1 MELNR
6 ETIKTQDEII
16 EEKIIQL
23 QEDLVNMGFTT
34 LGPLAAME
42 LFLMVWKEQGYDK
55 KTDVN
60 GIR

>member
-1 MELNR
+1 MNEHDK
-6 ETIKTQDEII
+6 EV

-34 LGPLAAME
+34 LGPLVAME

-55 KTDVN
+55 ETDVN

>member
-1 MELNR
+1 MDRHDKEV
-6 ETIKTQDEII
+6 

-42 LFLMVWKEQGYDK
+42 LFLMFWEDKEHES
-55 KTDVN
+55 
-60 GIR
+60 

>member
-1 MELNR
+1 MDRHDKEV
-6 ETIKTQDEII
+6 

-42 LFLMVWKEQGYDK
+42 LFLMVWKEQGYES
-55 KTDVN
+55 
-60 GIR
+60 

>member
-1 MELNR
+1 MN
-6 ETIKTQDEII
+6 TQDEII

-42 LFLMVWKEQGYDK
+42 LFLMVWEEQGYDK
-55 KTDVN
+55 ETVN
-60 GIR
+60 KCTR

>member
-1 MELNR
+1 MD
-6 ETIKTQDEII
+6 IQDEII

-42 LFLMVWKEQGYDK
+42 LFLMIWEEQGYDK
-55 KTDVN
+55 ETVDN
-60 GIR
+60 SAR

>member
-1 MELNR
+1 MNEHDK
-6 ETIKTQDEII
+6 EV

-55 KTDVN
+55 ETVDN
-60 GIR
+60 STR

>member
-1 MELNR
+1 MDRHDKEV
-6 ETIKTQDEII
+6 EK
-16 EEKIIQL
+16 KIIQL

-34 LGPLAAME
+34 LGPRAAME

-55 KTDVN
+55 ETDVN